1 MISGVG
7 MTICSFRAT
16 HRKRSMR
23 VLALT
28 AVFFLLAIT
37 INLSASTLN
46 LTWTSPGDDGNSG
59 QASFYDVRYATFPLS
74 EGNWNLAAQVSG
86 EPLPKTAGQSET
98 MVISNLSPNTTY
110 YVGIKT
116 ADESLNWSEISN
128 IAVAA
133 TGDDLPPADIVDLDA
148 ESGDEM
154 GDLVLRWTAPGDDG
168 DVGTASSYQIAISMD
183 SSAVANWSGVT
194 IINNPIQP
202 VSAGHPQTYL
212 ISGLLP
218 GEKYY
223 AAVRTYDNEN
233 NMGGSNVASGIAK
246 LDISADADDD
256 ENTLPVEY
264 ELSQNY
270 PNPFN
275 PSTNIEYSLAKSTH
289 VNLSIYNMLGQ
300 HIATLVDENQ
310 ESGKHIAV
318 WNGCDQN
325 HMQVSSGMYLYVL
338 RTDEYSSSKKM
349 ALVK

>member
-1 MISGVG
+1 
-7 MTICSFRAT
+7 MTIYLFRDT
-16 HRKRSMR
+16 RRKGRMR
-23 VLALT
+23 FMAM
-28 AVFFLLAIT
+28 AAAFFLLAIT

-46 LTWTSPGDDGNSG
+46 IAWTSPGDDGNSG
-59 QASFYDVRYATFPLS
+59 QAAFYDVRYATFPLN
-74 EGNWNLAAQVSG
+74 EGNWNLATHVSG
-86 EPLPKTAGQSET
+86 EPSPRPAGQSEN

-116 ADESLNWSEISN
+116 ADESLNWSAISN

-148 ESGDEM
+148 QSGEEM

-168 DVGTASSYQIAISMD
+168 NVGTATSYQIACSTD
-183 SSAVANWSGVT
+183 SASVANWSGAT
-194 IINNPIQP
+194 IINNPVQP
-202 VSAGHPQTYL
+202 VPAGQTQTYL

-218 GEKYY
+218 GEKYW
-223 AAVRTYDNEN
+223 AAVRTYDNED
-233 NMGGSNVASGIAK
+233 NMGGSNLASGIAK

-256 ENTLPVEY
+256 DNSLPVEY

-275 PSTNIEYSLAKSTH
+275 PTTNIEYSLAKSTH

-310 ESGKHIAV
+310 GSGKYTAV
-318 WNGCDQN
+318 WDGCDQN
-325 HMQVSSGMYLYVL
+325 RMQVSSGMYLYVL
-338 RTDEYSSSKKM
+338 RTNDYSASKKM